1 MAWRRRSTSFS
12 SLPDRIRACSMR
24 RARRRREWCWRRW
37 DEATF
42 RRRWSP
48 GSSVGSPRGNPSSSH
63 RARRV
68 GEWGTLTDIR
78 VVVVALKRWA
88 QSSAAPVA
96 RSRRASISCSDS
108 AAEWTGRGSGPCSR
122 SERDEGRGM
131 GDGGCGMGE
140 WRVPTLNPPANVR
153 SIAKRLEDAG
163 FETWCVGGAVR
174 DALLGH
180 PHLDW
185 DLATA
190 AKPEQVRKLFKR
202 TVPVGVEF
210 GTIGV
215 LDDDNVMHEVTTFRR
230 DVQTDGRHAV
240 VEFGASLDDDLA
252 RRDFTINAIAYSPR
266 DGSIRDPFDGRGDL
280 ARRLVR
286 AVGDADA
293 RMREDRLRA
302 LRAIRFAA
310 RFDFSIDAAT
320 LHALEASAPF
330 LGRLSAERV
339 KQELDKTMEQVE
351 CPSRA
356 LRLWRDTGAFA
367 TLIPSL
373 AKASDEA
380 LSVPD
385 FLARPGLE
393 RRPARRTLRMAG
405 LLASLGHRDAV
416 RQLERLK
423 SSKIEIQTVGALLE
437 SWESCGEAIV
447 VALASGA
454 DRRPSDAQVRRWVA
468 AITRTRVGLFMR
480 LASAMWAA
488 ARANGRPA
496 PTTQAVRALH
506 RRMLVLAFRDPLDL
520 GSLAVDGD

>member
-1 MAWRRRSTSFS
+1 MT
-12 SLPDRIRACSMR
+12 P
-24 RARRRREWCWRRW
+24 
-37 DEATF
+37 
-42 RRRWSP
+42 
-48 GSSVGSPRGNPSSSH
+48 
-63 RARRV
+63 
-68 GEWGTLTDIR
+68 
-78 VVVVALKRWA
+78 
-88 QSSAAPVA
+88 
-96 RSRRASISCSDS
+96 
-108 AAEWTGRGSGPCSR
+108 
-122 SERDEGRGM
+122 
-131 GDGGCGMGE
+131 
-140 WRVPTLNPPANVR
+140 LNPPAAVLE
-153 SIAKRLEDAG
+153 IARRLEDAG
-163 FETWCVGGAVR
+163 FQAWCVGGAIR

-185 DLATA
+185 DLATSA
-190 AKPEQVRKLFKR
+190 TPEEVRRLFGKR
-202 TVPVGVEF
+202 TIPVGIEF
-210 GTIGV
+210 GTVGV
-215 LDDDNVMHEVTTFRR
+215 LDNAGTMHEVTTFRR
-230 DVQTDGRHAV
+230 DVKTDGRHAV

-266 DGSIRDPFDGRGDL
+266 EGQIRDPFDGRGDL

-293 RMREDRLRA
+293 RMREDRLRG

-320 LHALEASAPF
+320 RRALEASAPY

-339 KQELDKTMEQVE
+339 KQELDKTMEQVD

-373 AKASDEA
+373 AKAGDEA

-393 RRPARRTLRMAG
+393 RRPARRTLRIAG

-416 RQLERLK
+416 RQLEQLK

-447 VALASGA
+447 VSLANGA
-454 DRRPSDAQVRRWVA
+454 DRRPSDGEVRRWVA

-480 LASAMWAA
+480 LASAMWGA
-488 ARANGRPA
+488 ARANGRPV
-496 PTTQAVRALH
+496 PTPQAVRALY
-506 RRMLVLAFRDPLDL
+506 RRMLVVAFRDPLDL
-520 GSLAVDGD
+520 GSLAVDGDDLRRAGIPAGPELGKILRSLMTAVIEDPSRNTTDWLLQEAKRLHSSGERGTTS